1 MRCRLKSQFS
11 LFDGRRWIPAS
22 KSRKNGKKDEYSRW
36 NAVARKTGEED
47 ARLSRLKAALKPL
60 IDEAIVDM
68 VTTGVTEEKLRA
80 FAERAKTAGS
90 EEYRSIYQEIYTRWT
105 SAE

>member
-1 MRCRLKSQFS
+1 
-11 LFDGRRWIPAS
+11 
-22 KSRKNGKKDEYSRW
+22 
-36 NAVARKTGEED
+36 
-47 ARLSRLKAALKPL
+47 
-60 IDEAIVDM
+60 M

-80 FAERAKTAGS
+80 FAERTEAAGS